1 MPPKWKNLPEPGG
14 VTKSDDE
21 AREATDIGRNLL
33 NWEKIKKVQLIMSKA
48 TALWK
53 SRF

>member
-14 VTKSDDE
+14 VIKSDE
-21 AREATDIGRNLL
+21 EVAEATDIEELL
-33 NWEKIKKVQLIMSKA
+33 KLGKIKKVQLIMSKA
-48 TALWK
+48 TAIQK